1 MTENKEKVLKILNK
15 TISDFTNQTE
25 NKIQKYMN
33 CKANSILQEWNISWN
48 LMNKQSK
55 IYVKVHKIWWR

>member
-33 CKANSILQEWNISWN
+33 CKANSILQE
-48 LMNKQSK
+48 
-55 IYVKVHKIWWR
+55 